1 MDGLSDLALS
11 DFFAPFPAALLALSL
26 GHKKRLNWY
35 TVRGNIKSTRQ
46 GVGSISLAVT
56 LSWTGQHACRPC

>member
-26 GHKKRLNWY
+26 RHKKLKLVLQYEEILRAL
-35 TVRGNIKSTRQ
+35 VRE
-46 GVGSISLAVT
+46 
-56 LSWTGQHACRPC
+56 